1 VSYIRAVL
9 RSALSQ
15 AVVDGLVQRNVA
27 ALAKPPRIPRSEVR
41 SLTPDEATALLTTAR
56 GDRLWALWVIAL
68 SLGLRRSELLGLM
81 WAGVDL
87 EHGTV
92 RVSRGVQR
100 VGGQLVLDELK
111 SASSHRTLP
120 LPRVAGR
127 ALKEHRTRQ
136 AAERLHIGRAW
147 ADLDLVF
154 CTEIGTP
161 LDPRNLNRS
170 FRSLLIRAGVGV
182 VLVEK
187 DGETRWVTRVRLH
200 DLRHSCASFL
210 LAQGASP
217 RVVMEIL
224 GHSGIAVTMNT
235 YAHVLPTLLGDAVAG
250 MDRMLGEPP
259 EVDGD
264 N

>member
-1 VSYIRAVL
+1 VA
-9 RSALSQ
+9 SA
-15 AVVDGLVQRNVA
+15 
-27 ALAKPPRIPRSEVR
+27 PPSIPGRFR
-41 SLTPDEATALLTTAR
+41 RQDE
-56 GDRLWALWVIAL
+56 
-68 SLGLRRSELLGLM
+68 
-81 WAGVDL
+81 
-87 EHGTV
+87 
-92 RVSRGVQR
+92 
-100 VGGQLVLDELK
+100 
-111 SASSHRTLP
+111 
-120 LPRVAGR
+120 
-127 ALKEHRTRQ
+127 
-136 AAERLHIGRAW
+136 ERLYIGRAW

-170 FRSLLIRAGVGV
+170 FRSLLIRARVGV
-182 VLVEK
+182 VRVEK
-187 DGETRWVTRVRLH
+187 DGETRWVTGVRLH

-250 MDRMLGEPP
+250 MERMLGEPP